1 MLLTY
6 GHYTSSKAYVKRNA
20 DNLFLGRAPGQG
32 RARAGRGPADIG
44 LARAGGVT
52 INILPRNVDSYYRI
66 LQCHTPYGIGTAE
79 GRALGRV

>member
-20 DNLFLGRAPGQG
+20 DNLFLGRR
-32 RARAGRGPADIG
+32 RARAGRGPAGAPAEIG